1 MAVNHLA
8 LAYRQG
14 STFARFPFS
23 HSSLTLFYTHNILL
37 CCTVAVLCCQ
47 AFARQCALAPFN
59 WRRLKLS
66 KWILGAFAKTNTL
79 WFACWELLHKNIK
92 RRRTCFATAL
102 VCNKETH
109 NSICEGFIIMELI
122 VNNYRNIV
130 VILTFIYIFSIF
142 YFSLQ
147 IICTFWLFSSNLS
160 SFIQSLTW
168 TKRTLT
174 VLFSV
179 SVLLL
184 WHLSIN

>member
-1 MAVNHLA
+1 ML
-8 LAYRQG
+8 YC
-14 STFARFPFS
+14 S
-23 HSSLTLFYTHNILL
+23 
-37 CCTVAVLCCQ
+37 CAVLPSICSTMCPGSVQLTQIKTVKVNSRSICQ
-47 AFARQCALAPFN
+47 NKHILICL
-59 WRRLKLS
+59 
-66 KWILGAFAKTNTL
+66 LGAPSQKHKTKKNLFCHCTCLQKRDSQQHL
-79 WFACWELLHKNIK
+79 W
-92 RRRTCFATAL
+92 
-102 VCNKETH
+102 
-109 NSICEGFIIMELI
+109 GFIIMELI

-174 VLFSV
+174 VLLSV